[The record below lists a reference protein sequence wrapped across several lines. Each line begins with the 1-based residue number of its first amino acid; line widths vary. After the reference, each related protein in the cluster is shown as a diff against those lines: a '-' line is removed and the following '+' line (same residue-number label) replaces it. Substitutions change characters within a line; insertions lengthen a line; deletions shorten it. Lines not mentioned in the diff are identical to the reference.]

1 MDQVIDLYTP
11 VSKQFGI
18 FKIDKD
24 SVIIFEKVDTLSLYA
39 KYVPSA
45 CDRVTT
51 MESKQRSSSV
61 RFISPT
67 CVLITAK
74 SKQDGPYKHG
84 RHNY

>member
-24 SVIIFEKVDTLSLYA
+24 SVIIFEKVDTFS

-45 CDRVTT
+45 GDRVTT
-51 MESKQRSSSV
+51 MESKQRSSSI